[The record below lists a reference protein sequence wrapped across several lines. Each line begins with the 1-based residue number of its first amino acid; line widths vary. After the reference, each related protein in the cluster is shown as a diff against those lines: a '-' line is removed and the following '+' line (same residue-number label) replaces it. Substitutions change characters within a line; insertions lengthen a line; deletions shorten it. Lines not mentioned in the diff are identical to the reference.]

1 MPTPKPLP
9 ANAHP
14 DAAADAATPSVVP
27 PAALPALGAVSARI
41 SGISSM
47 ATRALLADLAAGYR
61 PIQTVQEVFE
71 SVGGVHAASRVLAGE
86 AFDLVL
92 LASDAIDGLIAAG
105 RVLAGSKT
113 DLVHSG
119 VAVAVRAG
127 AQPPDIG
134 TEHALRQAVLAASRI
149 GYSTGP
155 SGVQLLQLFQRW
167 GITDA
172 SAGKQTQKLHAAR
185 PGGVANAAGSQHG
198 LAQCVLRVD
207 IGRLRSGAHR
217 DGHARLHQI
226 GLAARL
232 QPAGGDQAVDGLRG
246 QYHQIKSLAG
256 QHPAGGVHP
265 AHRLKHHG
273 HRLGLTVAGRQIG
286 QQRASGHRRNAVDAG
301 AHRAVR

>member
-1 MPTPKPLP
+1 MPNPESLP

-14 DAAADAATPSVVP
+14 DAAADAATPLVAP

-41 SGISSM
+41 RGISSM

-61 PIQTVQEVFE
+61 PIQTVQVVFE

-86 AFDLVL
+86 AFDLVV

-105 RVLAGSKT
+105 RLLAGSKT

-172 SAGKQTQKLHAAR
+172 MQGRLVQAPPGVPVGALVARGDVALGFQQRSELIHLPGIQVVGPLPVAVQINTVFSAGLCTGGTQ
-185 PGGVANAAGSQHG
+185 P
-198 LAQCVLRVD
+198 
-207 IGRLRSGAHR
+207 
-217 DGHARLHQI
+217 
-226 GLAARL
+226 
-232 QPAGGDQAVDGLRG
+232 QAVRALID
-246 QYHQIKSLAG
+246 YLAS
-256 QHPAGGVHP
+256 PLTDEAK
-265 AHRLKHHG
+265 RHHG
-273 HRLGLTVAGRQIG
+273 MLPA
-286 QQRASGHRRNAVDAG
+286 
-301 AHRAVR
+301 